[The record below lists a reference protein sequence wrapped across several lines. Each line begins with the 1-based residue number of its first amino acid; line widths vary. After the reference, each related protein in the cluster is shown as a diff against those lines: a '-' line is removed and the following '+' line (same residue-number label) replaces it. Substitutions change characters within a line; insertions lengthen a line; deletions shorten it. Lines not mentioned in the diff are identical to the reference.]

1 MRLAGWV
8 QLGGA
13 ACNVIV
19 AKLWLTC
26 GSVLVQ
32 FVKNS
37 FGGVLRF
44 GVGYASSSF
53 ATHMLF
59 RLVWQDIWFVGSAFV
74 QLGSRCVRCQCM
86 WLTCV
91 LQGVARVHLV
101 QLWFSFGLYCGGLTV
116 VGSVLVHEVI

>member
-19 AKLWLTC
+19 AKLWFTY

-32 FVKNS
+32 FVKKS

-44 GVGYASSSF
+44 GVGYA
-53 ATHMLF
+53 
-59 RLVWQDIWFVGSAFV
+59 
-74 QLGSRCVRCQCM
+74 
-86 WLTCV
+86 
-91 LQGVARVHLV
+91 
-101 QLWFSFGLYCGGLTV
+101 
-116 VGSVLVHEVI
+116 

>member
-1 MRLAGWV
+1 MRFAGWV

-19 AKLWLTC
+19 AKLWFTC

-44 GVGYASSSF
+44 GVGYASSRI

-91 LQGVARVHLV
+91 FFRVWREFI
-101 QLWFSFGLYCGGLTV
+101 WFSSGL
-116 VGSVLVHEVI
+116 VLVYIVVA